1 MATVN
6 ITKEFKERVESRIRK
21 MHHKELESE
30 LPHLNK
36 PQQLDAAYLYHYGC
50 WGKDHMHL
58 VHELPKDWLGKIDDV
73 QIAIKGVT
81 EEGKKTACTIR
92 FTGVNGYKRPRD
104 SYYSKAE
111 SEITYEDLAALPDV
125 VTGKAEAMQAW
136 EEHKQVVVLDTKWSK
151 VKEDILEFL
160 GKCKTLNEAVRLFP
174 TVRLYIDRD
183 DLERL
188 DRKIERFSE
197 RKKIVEEMATDE
209 LTAAAIAARLA
220 GAL

>member
-50 WGKDHMHL
+50 WGKDNMHL

-111 SEITYEDLAALPDV
+111 SEITYDDLAALPDV

-174 TVRLYIDRD
+174 TVRLYIHRD

-188 DRKIERFSE
+188 DRKIERFTE

-220 GAL
+220 GVL

>member
-21 MHHKELESE
+21 MHHKELEAE

-36 PQQLDAAYLYHYGC
+36 PQHMDANYLYHFGC
-50 WGKDHMHL
+50 WGKDHMHF
-58 VHELPKDWLGKIDDV
+58 VNELPKDWLGKIEDV
-73 QIAIKGVT
+73 HIVLKGT
-81 EEGKKTACTIR
+81 TDEGKPTQCMVR

-104 SYYSKAE
+104 SYYSRAE
-111 SEITYEDLAALPDV
+111 SEINYDDLVELPDTV
-125 VTGKAEAMQAW
+125 LGRAEALQAW
-136 EEHKQVVVLDTKWSK
+136 EENKQVVVLDTKWKK
-151 VKEDILEFL
+151 VESDILEFL

-174 TVRLYIDRD
+174 TVRLYISRD

-188 DRKIERFSE
+188 DRKIERFTE

-220 GAL
+220 GAI

>member
-6 ITKEFKERVESRIRK
+6 ITKEFKERVESRIK
-21 MHHKELESE
+21 HMHHKELESE

-50 WGKDHMHL
+50 WGKDNMHL

-111 SEITYEDLAALPDV
+111 SEITYDDLAALPDV

-174 TVRLYIDRD
+174 TVRLYIHRD

-188 DRKIERFSE
+188 DRKIERFTE

-220 GAL
+220 GVL